1 MELKSGQYLTQS
13 LQLNVTQDLIQ
24 AISLLQYTSLELISV
39 IHEIAES
46 NPLIEVDVHFD
57 LWRASK
63 KKNNRDEPND
73 WIEKIRGE
81 TESNLLDDLREQII
95 GLPLSAR
102 EIAVLNYFFEQ
113 IDENGYFDQELEEL
127 CEQLQIDHR
136 LAEKMLAQ
144 LQELDP
150 PGIGARNLPECL
162 LLQLRRKGEADD
174 VAEKIL
180 IDHFAD
186 FAERKWNKLS
196 KDTKIPVEQ
205 IEKLMAKVRY
215 LNPRPGARYH
225 KGNPAYIVPDV
236 ILEYKN
242 DRWHIRLLEDT
253 FFTIKLN
260 EEYKNIEGSL
270 DSRAKEFYQQN
281 YQHYQWLK
289 NSIEK
294 RKETIRKIVRK
305 IIEYQGDFF
314 LKKEPSLK
322 PMTMQALAEEMA
334 VHPST
339 VSRVSKNKYIR
350 TPRGTFAFKDLFTAQ
365 FPSVHG
371 GEVSV
376 HEIKRR
382 IEEIIA
388 GENKKA
394 PYSDQKIADMLKKEG
409 ITASRRVI
417 AKYREQMKIPSS
429 TIRKRIG
436 MD

>member
-270 DSRAKEFYQQN
+270 DS
-281 YQHYQWLK
+281 
-289 NSIEK
+289 
-294 RKETIRKIVRK
+294 
-305 IIEYQGDFF
+305 
-314 LKKEPSLK
+314 
-322 PMTMQALAEEMA
+322 
-334 VHPST
+334 
-339 VSRVSKNKYIR
+339 
-350 TPRGTFAFKDLFTAQ
+350 
-365 FPSVHG
+365 
-371 GEVSV
+371 
-376 HEIKRR
+376 
-382 IEEIIA
+382 
-388 GENKKA
+388 
-394 PYSDQKIADMLKKEG
+394 
-409 ITASRRVI
+409 
-417 AKYREQMKIPSS
+417 
-429 TIRKRIG
+429 
-436 MD
+436 

>member
-113 IDENGYFDQELEEL
+113 IDENGYFDRELEEL

-376 HEIKRR
+376 HEIKVR

>member
-294 RKETIRKIVRK
+294 RKETILKIVRK

-365 FPSVHG
+365 FPSVRG

-376 HEIKRR
+376 HEIKVR